1 MSEVKQLYREAFEE
15 FAKQNYAEAIT
26 GYRRVVEA
34 DPNFVLAYQAMAE
47 AYARS
52 ENLDGAIAAILK
64 AIEIDPDEP
73 LFHTSLSRFLQ
84 QQGRVPEAEEEAAI
98 ATRLQSKGPIL

>member
-1 MSEVKQLYREAFEE
+1 MSEAKQLYREAFEE
-15 FAKQNYAEAIT
+15 FAKQNYSEAIA
-26 GYRRVVEA
+26 GYRRVVEV
-34 DPNFVLAYQAMAE
+34 DPDFVLAYQAMAE
-47 AYARS
+47 AYARG
-52 ENLDGAIAAILK
+52 ENLDEAIAAILK

-84 QQGRVPEAEEEAAI
+84 QQGRIQEAEDEAAI

>member
-1 MSEVKQLYREAFEE
+1 MSEVKRLYREAFEE
-15 FAKQNYAEAIT
+15 FAKQNYAEAIN

-52 ENLDGAIAAILK
+52 NDLAGAVDAILK

-73 LFHTSLSRFLQ
+73 LFHTSLSRFYQ
-84 QQGRVPEAEEEAAI
+84 QQGRIPEAEEEAAI